1 MKAKEAKGILGV
13 TQKTLNN
20 YTNKGILR
28 HVAVNPYHYEYNNED
43 VYRLVGGSTKLDKR
57 CSITY
62 SRVSLSKQKN
72 DLKSQTQRLYDF
84 CFSRGIII
92 DRQYEDIK
100 SGMDFSNRKCFNK
113 LLEEV
118 LGKKIDKIV
127 IENKDRL
134 CRFGF
139 ELFQEFCKSN
149 GTEIIVAS
157 ESENKTYEQELT
169 KDLVSII
176 HHFSMKS
183 YSNRRKLNK
192 IKKELMQK

>member
-1 MKAKEAKGILGV
+1 MKAREAKAILGV

-20 YTNKGILR
+20 YTKSGILGYT
-28 HVAVNPYHYEYNNED
+28 AVNAYHYEYKNED
-43 VYRLVGGSTKLDKR
+43 VYRLIGGLNKKDDR
-57 CSITY
+57 CNITY
-62 SRVSLSKQKN
+62 SRVSLSKQKE
-72 DLKSQTQRLYDF
+72 DLKRQTQRLYEF
-84 CFSRGIII
+84 CFGRGIII
-92 DRQYEDIK
+92 DRQYEDIR
-100 SGMDFSNRKCFNK
+100 SGMDFSNRKNFSN
-113 LLEEV
+113 LLKEV
-118 LGKKIDKIV
+118 LEKKVGKII

-157 ESENKTYEQELT
+157 ESDNKTYEQELT
-169 KDLVSII
+169 EDLVSII

-192 IKKELMQK
+192 IKKELMKK